1 MGPHCWLRA
10 DPHQIADGW
19 MDGWMMDRW
28 TKCPAVG
35 QAYAE
40 SPEKVRLGLLRNV
53 TEIGRASCRERVCQY
68 V

>member
-53 TEIGRASCRERVCQY
+53 TVNRQDSFFFFFFFF
-68 V
+68 